1 MLIRKEEGLKSY
13 TDCSGL
19 PWRSSESVM
28 SETQQY
34 TPAVKISCNFGDA
47 PTNVCCLGQ
56 LAYSDEKFAELLQT
70 NDRLRRAF
78 NLMTCQDT
86 DVKSNELDE
95 VDRAYMVFVE
105 YALLN
110 RARFACT
117 QKGNFTENYHSVQ
130 EDEETTLAMVK
141 CLDMELKYI
150 ESLLHR
156 CNSEEAMKMKVKVAH
171 WLSIVPG
178 QGQGDDD
185 EMEGNDDHSNISEEE
200 GDNSQDEGEDGGNE
214 MAVLIPDDY

>member
-1 MLIRKEEGLKSY
+1 VEIKLSQRPIVLIWKEKG
-13 TDCSGL
+13 
-19 PWRSSESVM
+19 ESVM

-34 TPAVKISCNFGDA
+34 TPAVEISCDFGDA
-47 PTNVCCLGQ
+47 PTNECCLGQ
-56 LAYSDEKFAELLQT
+56 LAYTDEKFAELLPT
-70 NDRLRRAF
+70 NGRLRRAF
-78 NLMTCQDT
+78 HSMTCHESG
-86 DVKSNELDE
+86 VKSNEVDE

-117 QKGNFTENYHSVQ
+117 QKWNFAENYRSVQ
-130 EDEETTLAMVK
+130 EDEETTLAIVK

-156 CNSEEAMKMKVKVAH
+156 CNSEDAMKIKVKVEH

-178 QGQGDDD
+178 QGDDD
-185 EMEGNDDHSNISEEE
+185 ETEGNDDHSNISED
-200 GDNSQDEGEDGGNE
+200 GSDNSQDEGEDGGNG
-214 MAVLIPDDY
+214 MAVLIPDDYSS